1 MKVVA
6 PVSFDRLAFVLVLS
20 CPMRACCKVPVS
32 GDRLTLITQVAPVSF
47 DRLAIEVLQFDVLQ
61 DKLHE

>member
-1 MKVVA
+1 MAFQNRERVVA
-6 PVSFDRLAFVLVLS
+6 PVSFDRLASVLVLS

-47 DRLAIEVLQFDVLQ
+47 DRLAIEFLRFDVL
-61 DKLHE
+61 